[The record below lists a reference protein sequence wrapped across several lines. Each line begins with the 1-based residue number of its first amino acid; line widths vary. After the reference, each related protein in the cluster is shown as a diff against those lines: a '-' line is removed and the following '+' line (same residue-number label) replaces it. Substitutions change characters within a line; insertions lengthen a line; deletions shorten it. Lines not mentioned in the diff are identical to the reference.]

1 MLLCALRGTAG
12 RMKLWYNE
20 IYQKSRAKGS
30 EGCWRSEVGGQ
41 RKRGFASPGVLRG
54 QALLGLTFFRL
65 LSSSSSWRIRTSL
78 VVSSSFSRRS
88 SSCCRKNIRRS
99 CVEKVGNT
107 WKNMSATAALKTRKE
122 DIGRMKDETFGFNG
136 KLCKAGFILSFFL
149 KSFAP
154 VHYALLLW
162 SKAVEQL
169 LHGPHEPKGQT
180 ALKA

>member
-1 MLLCALRGTAG
+1 MKYIKKAG
-12 RMKLWYNE
+12 RRA
-20 IYQKSRAKGS
+20 QKV
-30 EGCWRSEVGGQ
+30 VGGQ
-41 RKRGFASPGVLRG
+41 KWGAKEARLCQSRSLRG

-136 KLCKAGFILSFFL
+136 KLCKTGFILSFFL